1 MTMPTTP
8 TTANVAGRVAAG
20 VTAEFV
26 LDLSRRSARAAGDD
40 RRGLSRRRAP
50 IAPGLARVR
59 DDCPP
64 RGRETMA
71 A

>member
-8 TTANVAGRVAAG
+8 STATAGRIAAG

-26 LDLSRRSARAAGDD
+26 LDLSRRAAHAAGDD
-40 RRGLSRRRAP
+40 RRAAPRRRAP
-50 IAPGLARVR
+50 AAARFARVR
-59 DDCPP
+59 DDCAG
-64 RGRETMA
+64 RGRETVA

>member
-8 TTANVAGRVAAG
+8 TTATVAGRVAAG

-40 RRGLSRRRAP
+40 RRGASRRRAP
-50 IAPGLARVR
+50 AGPLLARVR
-59 DDCPP
+59 DDCAP
-64 RGRETMA
+64 RGHETIA

>member
-8 TTANVAGRVAAG
+8 TTATTAGRVAAG
-20 VTAEFV
+20 VTAEFL

-40 RRGLSRRRAP
+40 RRGPSRRRAP
-50 IAPGLARVR
+50 VAPRLARVR
-59 DDCPP
+59 DDCAP
-64 RGRETMA
+64 RGRETIA

>member
-8 TTANVAGRVAAG
+8 TTATTAGRVAAG
-20 VTAEFV
+20 VTAEFL

-40 RRGLSRRRAP
+40 RRGPSRRAP
-50 IAPGLARVR
+50 VAPRLARVR
-59 DDCPP
+59 DDCAP
-64 RGRETMA
+64 RGRETIA